1 MRGGGGAPR
10 RHLAPGC
17 SHFPEAP
24 IPRRRRRD
32 PEAMPETAHRAYGA
46 SGLTSKEYIMLCTPA
61 ELVLKYPDQ
70 YRVDVVISPS
80 GGGAAVL
87 RVRMLEYALLRAS
100 EVAREYLECLGSK
113 KEGGPSSPPPAKLP
127 RREAEWTW
135 AWELPANDGFGP
147 EDVERVLTC
156 VYSMDKMNIYC
167 IDTWLRTLRAS
178 QFMGCHDVSAALLEA
193 AANKLDTLV
202 RTPAQW
208 QAVRDACAAP
218 PATLSRALR
227 TRAATLLASW
237 ADAAPL
243 PDPES
248 CTRLL
253 LYMFGDV
260 HGVLTSAELE
270 LAFRELPARVV
281 VHYLGLDELSTT
293 TEDEVVMLI
302 VRWMSNAYPNR
313 FDIADDDDD
322 VVDDEDFLT
331 FQGAVVKTSMHV
343 RAGLLSPE
351 FREPH
356 LRMLRAKQ
364 HAWEY
369 RRGDRGK
376 TDQALALAARPP
388 RPSPSS
394 ELHAYLHRP
403 RTGTT
408 SSCPPELV
416 LQLHTH
422 RDNLVAGCNLA
433 GPDVVWR
440 GSEWRVKM
448 CQSTDGDML
457 VLVYRTHPCTKTVM
471 PVYADMYLHFGD
483 ATKAEKLTYDCMT
496 GRGYGC
502 GAWDQ
507 VDATLAR
514 LGWSAPAD
522 GSVCLHVRL
531 VVL

>member
-1 MRGGGGAPR
+1 MIDRDASVERETVTGHVHVVASASPLARCAFRVAAAASLIQRCVPWAITASRAIEWLLEPDIAAEVWLIARG
-10 RHLAPGC
+10 L
-17 SHFPEAP
+17 PEA
-24 IPRRRRRD
+24 IATGFRNSLDANRWR
-32 PEAMPETAHRAYGA
+32 
-46 SGLTSKEYIMLCTPA
+46 PA
-61 ELVLKYPDQ
+61 
-70 YRVDVVISPS
+70 
-80 GGGAAVL
+80 
-87 RVRMLEYALLRAS
+87 
-100 EVAREYLECLGSK
+100 AR
-113 KEGGPSSPPPAKLP
+113 
-127 RREAEWTW
+127 T
-135 AWELPANDGFGP
+135 
-147 EDVERVLTC
+147 
-156 VYSMDKMNIYC
+156 
-167 IDTWLRTLRAS
+167 
-178 QFMGCHDVSAALLEA
+178 
-193 AANKLDTLV
+193 
-202 RTPAQW
+202 
-208 QAVRDACAAP
+208 
-218 PATLSRALR
+218 
-227 TRAATLLASW
+227 
-237 ADAAPL
+237 
-243 PDPES
+243 
-248 CTRLL
+248 
-253 LYMFGDV
+253 
-260 HGVLTSAELE
+260 LE

-313 FDIADDDDD
+313 FDIADDD

-440 GSEWRVKM
+440 GSEWRVKI